1 MKEYGLTLL
10 VAAAVTYLL
19 TPLARRFA
27 ILIGAQH
34 EARERDVHTAP
45 TPRLG
50 GLAMYCGLAAGLL
63 VASRMFPLSGVFQD
77 TRVGSGL
84 LLAGGV
90 VVLMGLVDDRW
101 GLGALT
107 KLAGQV
113 VAGAILVWSGAV
125 IDWLPLPGGNTLGLT
140 SDEGTVLTILV
151 VVVTINAVNF
161 IDGLDG
167 LATGIVGIGGGR
179 VLPVLLHAGQA
190 AGAERARRPG
200 AGVGRAGRGVP
211 GLPAVQLPS
220 GPDLH
225 GRHRVDAARPAAGL
239 RPDLQPGVDRPAARW
254 SARPPTA
261 GGRSTGSRRSCRC
274 CVPATIMLIPY
285 VDLLLA
291 VVRRTRAGLSPFAAD
306 KKHLQHRLLDI
317 GHSHRASV
325 LIMYLWA
332 ILFAG
337 TVVLLSIMQT
347 KLPVLAIVT
356 AGGFLSLLML
366 SMPRLRPWR
375 RGPSRLAPARRRPGW
390 PGRRRARR
398 CACDPAAR
406 ACCAAA
412 RAGCAAARRRLRRCP
427 RAGLRRCP
435 GLPSRRLT
443 TSGPATIGRL
453 AMTRRL
459 VTTRPAGYDPQAGY
473 DRQAGYGPAGYDP
486 QAGYGRPAGYDR
498 PAGHRAPAA
507 YGPDDP
513 RTAAAAGLAGL
524 SGPVGRSA
532 GGLASSG
539 PADPEPASDRGPGR
553 PDPGRYYSGGN
564 GRPPGGRGYPGG
576 NGSGNGAGHGHQ
588 AAGPAD
594 PGYGGGYPAAPAGR
608 DPAGRDPAGHGP
620 GDNGR
625 GDGGRGDDGLAGG
638 GAGAGHGPGPEDAEQ
653 PPRPTAGLAR

>member
-1 MKEYGLTLL
+1 M
-10 VAAAVTYLL
+10 AAAVTYLL

-63 VASRMFPLSGVFQD
+63 VASRMFPLSGVFQN

-113 VAGAILVWSGAV
+113 IAGAILVWSGAV

-140 SDEGTVLTILV
+140 SDEGTVLTILM

-167 LATGIVGIGGGR
+167 LATGIVGIGAAAFYLYYYTLAKRLGLSELADPALASA
-179 VLPVLLHAGQA
+179 VL
-190 AGAERARRPG
+190 
-200 AGVGRAGRGVP
+200 AGVCVGF
-211 GLPAVQLPS
+211 LPYNFHP
-220 GPDLH
+220 
-225 GRHRVDAARPAAGL
+225 ARIFMG
-239 RPDLQPGVDRPAARW
+239 D
-254 SARPPTA
+254 
-261 GGRSTGSRRSCRC
+261 TGSMLLGLLLAYAPISSLASIDPQSLVGPSAYSGGTVNRFPEILPLL
-274 CVPATIMLIPY
+274 VPATIMLIPY

-291 VVRRTRAGLSPFAAD
+291 VFRRTRAGLSPFAAD

-356 AGGFLSLLML
+356 VAGFLSLLML

-375 RGPSRLAPARRRPGW
+375 RGPSRLAPPGAI
-390 PGRRRARR
+390 P
-398 CACDPAAR
+398 PAAPVPPR
-406 ACCAAA
+406 AAA
-412 RAGCAAARRRLRRCP
+412 AA
-427 RAGLRRCP
+427 
-435 GLPSRRLT
+435 
-443 TSGPATIGRL
+443 
-453 AMTRRL
+453 
-459 VTTRPAGYDPQAGY
+459 
-473 DRQAGYGPAGYDP
+473 
-486 QAGYGRPAGYDR
+486 YDR
-498 PAGHRAPAA
+498 PAGYEPRAGYEPPASYGPPASHQAPAA
-507 YGPDDP
+507 YGPAGP
-513 RTAAAAGLAGL
+513 RMAAAAGLAGL
-524 SGPVGRSA
+524 SGPAGRSA
-532 GGLASSG
+532 AGLASSG
-539 PADPEPASDRGPGR
+539 AADPERTGGRGHGKPGPG
-553 PDPGRYYSGGN
+553 PYYYGEN
-564 GRPPGGRGYPGG
+564 GRLAGGHGYPGG
-576 NGSGNGAGHGHQ
+576 NGAGD
-588 AAGPAD
+588 ADPASGPAD
-594 PGYGGGYPAAPAGR
+594 PGYGGYPAAPAGR
-608 DPAGRDPAGHGP
+608 GPAGQGPAGQGP
-620 GDNGR
+620 A
-625 GDGGRGDDGLAGG
+625 DGGRGGGDRSSDDPGG
-638 GAGAGHGPGPEDAEQ
+638 EGAAAQYGPGAEDAEQ
-653 PPRPTAGLAR
+653 PPGPGRPAWPGDYPEAQEPLLPWRFT